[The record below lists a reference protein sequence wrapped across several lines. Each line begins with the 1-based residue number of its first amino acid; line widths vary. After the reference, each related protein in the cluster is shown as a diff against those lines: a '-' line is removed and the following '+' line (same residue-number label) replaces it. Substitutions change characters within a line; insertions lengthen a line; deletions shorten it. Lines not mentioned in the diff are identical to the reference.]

1 MPMMPFSPPEPILEE
16 LITANLDLPD
26 LIDFKYCAANV
37 RFMEEF
43 KIKNLS

>member
-1 MPMMPFSPPEPILEE
+1 MPFSPPAPIQEE